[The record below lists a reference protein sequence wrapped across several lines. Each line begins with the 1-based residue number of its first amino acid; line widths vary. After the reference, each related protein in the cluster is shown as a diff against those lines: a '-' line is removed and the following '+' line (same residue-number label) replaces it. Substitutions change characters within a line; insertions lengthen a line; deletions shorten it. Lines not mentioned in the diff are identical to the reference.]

1 MESKVERAAAFKA
14 EGNEYFKNGN
24 YIAAESLYSKAIIT
38 DNANHSLYTNRAMA
52 RLRLELYE
60 TAIVDCHTCLDLDSS
75 NRKARF
81 ILSQCHLATS
91 NHDDALKNAL
101 EAYKLARDA
110 CERALAPFTAQILRC
125 KKERWDELEK
135 RRYREGQYLER
146 KLIDLMEGETDAI
159 LLSCTDEIE
168 RAEIKQ
174 ECDGK
179 IEQLRATFE
188 AARAANEKK
197 REVPDWAIDD
207 ITFNFM
213 VDPVMTKTG
222 KSYERASILEAL
234 SRHPTDPI
242 TREPLYPADLRPNL
256 ELKRACEEFLE
267 KNGWAAD
274 W

>member
-1 MESKVERAAAFKA
+1 MEFNSDRSGLFKA

-24 YIAAESLYSKAIIT
+24 FIAAESLYSKAIIA
-38 DNANHSLYTNRAMA
+38 DKANHSLYTNRAMA

-60 TAIVDCHTCLDLDSS
+60 TAIADCNTCLELDGP

-81 ILSQCHLATS
+81 ILSQCHLAMS
-91 NHDDALKNAL
+91 NHDEALKNAV
-101 EAYKLARDA
+101 EAYRLARDA
-110 CERALAPFTAQILRC
+110 RERTLAPFTAQVLRC

-135 RRYREGQYLER
+135 RRHREGQYLER
-146 KLIDLMEGETDAI
+146 KLIDLMEGETEAI
-159 LLSCTDEIE
+159 LLSCTDEME
-168 RAEIKQ
+168 RAEIIQ
-174 ECDGK
+174 ECNEK
-179 IEQLRATFE
+179 IDQLRATFE

-242 TREPLYPADLRPNL
+242 TREPLHPTDLRPNL